1 MVAPADMLALLNGKI
16 AADPYGKTYYTIS
29 TSDDT
34 SSIKWDS
41 TATSYKFYEMVLA
54 DWDDYRWDDL
64 LNQLNLAEAT
74 TFASNGGPNFE
85 VLSTIGFEW
94 LSAATDN
101 AGNGIVFDLSATKDK
116 NAPWSILEGPD
127 SAWNGQVFGC
137 APLVASSFNP
147 ELMFELG
154 NFVGNEALFV
164 GLPIVWGPGLNT
176 HRHAYNGRNGEYY
189 SEDPVLSGTCA
200 LEFAVA
206 AGRKGLV
213 ASPKHYVFND
223 QETQRNGVAPY
234 MTEQRAR
241 EVELR
246 AYQIAIEAVKY
257 QDTGEKMFGLMTS
270 FSKCGPVEVTNSW
283 GMLTG
288 ILQNEWGFTGYAV
301 SDIGDDK
308 DLYTGMVYAG
318 LTGYE
323 MRSGYPTSTEDFA
336 SKIGNQANIDGE
348 RIQLTLDMFAKD
360 LTMQQTIRNNIKRVL
375 WSFAHSNLM
384 NRYNASTHKEWQMT
398 PWRAMYIGGIAVTG
412 VLALASCA
420 MFFISGKKSKKE
432 EA

>member
-1 MVAPADMLALLNGKI
+1 MLRGGSRSRRGRNNGLPAYAEKAVLRCH
-16 AADPYGKTYYTIS
+16 YEEIS
-29 TSDDT
+29 LTSD
-34 SSIKWDS
+34 
-41 TATSYKFYEMVLA
+41 FP
-54 DWDDYRWDDL
+54 
-64 LNQLNLAEAT
+64 
-74 TFASNGGPNFE
+74 ASF
-85 VLSTIGFEW
+85 
-94 LSAATDN
+94 
-101 AGNGIVFDLSATKDK
+101 
-116 NAPWSILEGPD
+116 
-127 SAWNGQVFGC
+127 
-137 APLVASSFNP
+137 
-147 ELMFELG
+147 
-154 NFVGNEALFV
+154 
-164 GLPIVWGPGLNT
+164 
-176 HRHAYNGRNGEYY
+176 
-189 SEDPVLSGTCA
+189 
-200 LEFAVA
+200 
-206 AGRKGLV
+206 
-213 ASPKHYVFND
+213 
-223 QETQRNGVAPY
+223 
-234 MTEQRAR
+234 AR
-241 EVELR
+241 E
-246 AYQIAIEAVKY
+246 IS
-257 QDTGEKMFGLMTS
+257 GLLYPQL
-270 FSKCGPVEVTNSW
+270 CEVTGLRPQW

-318 LTGYE
+318 LTGYD

-360 LTMQQTIRNNIKRVL
+360 LTMQQTIRNNIMRVL